1 MFSLKCCYGSDEMNE
16 IKIYRENIAKVHF
29 IANKIKL
36 KLSNFY
42 LHIINVNSH

>member
-1 MFSLKCCYGSDEMNE
+1 MFCLNCYGSDEMNE
-16 IKIYRENIAKVHF
+16 MKIYRENIAKFHF
-29 IANKIKL
+29 IANKI